1 VEARLQCVSYAGV
14 LLIILLSLTVSS
26 LELSVN
32 LTQNSGI
39 NKYYQAVLMMLI
51 LTRFTSFGLLFSAMA
66 RIRRVLSRD
75 QFQKPNIQMML
86 LHLCALFGFLLSNIP
101 YGITIA
107 TQFGESGPSKLRNME
122 ASFYSYE
129 ILNFFS

>member
-1 VEARLQCVSYAGV
+1 
-14 LLIILLSLTVSS
+14 
-26 LELSVN
+26 
-32 LTQNSGI
+32 
-39 NKYYQAVLMMLI
+39 MLI

-66 RIRRVLSRD
+66 RIRRVLSKD

-107 TQFGESGPSKLRNME
+107 TQFGESGPSKLRNTE